1 VRKPCRLTYTPFRA
15 NPARLV
21 WLDLLGLVELR
32 GREYQAGLA
41 LCRALQV
48 DLRFELRGR
57 EYQAGL
63 ALGITVIN

>member
-1 VRKPCRLTYTPFRA
+1 M
-15 NPARLV
+15 
-21 WLDLLGLVELR
+21 DLLGLVELR